1 MDSCIGCRG
10 FARLR
15 QVRIRTPICGDLAMT
30 QTLHALLHSVGFPVP
45 QSVADVVIESITCDS
60 RCVRPGSLFIG
71 LPGGRVDGGSFWPQ
85 ALADGAAAVLIGSDA
100 AAARPPRQSDAVLVV
115 SDPVARWAG
124 ELAAAF
130 WNHPSDRIGLI
141 GVTGTNGKTTTTHL
155 IEHLSSACGRPS
167 ALFGTLLNRWPGHS
181 VTATH
186 TTAVADR
193 LQAQLAEAS
202 AAGAQLTAME
212 VSSHALD
219 QHRVAGCRF
228 SGAVFTNLTQDHL
241 DYHETMAAYFEAK
254 ARLFAP
260 PLSPPLNA
268 DHGAQFVV
276 NVDDPWGKQLAERLG
291 DRCWRSSLSEGSI
304 HAELTISEL
313 VMGPSGVEGRL
324 SSPRGEGSFHSPLLG
339 RFNLMN
345 LLQAVGVLLQQGLPL
360 ESLLKAIST
369 FPGVPGRM
377 ERVVLAS
384 TLEAL
389 PTVLVDYAH
398 TPDGLSSALRACRPF
413 VDGKLICVFGCGG
426 DRDRGKR
433 PQMAEI
439 AAELADC
446 VVVTSDN
453 PRTED
458 PQQILDDVVNGI
470 PSGTDLAVRL
480 DRAEAIA
487 GAIQDAG
494 PKDLVLIAG
503 KGHEDYQI
511 LGTQKVHFDDRE
523 HALEALQQKYSS
535 NESAD

>member
-1 MDSCIGCRG
+1 
-10 FARLR
+10 
-15 QVRIRTPICGDLAMT
+15 MT
-30 QTLHALLHSVGFPVP
+30 QTLHALLHSVGLPVP
-45 QSVADVVIESITCDS
+45 QGLVDVVIESITCDS
-60 RCVRPGSLFIG
+60 RGVGPGSLFIG
-71 LPGGRVDGGSFWPQ
+71 LPGGRVDGGSFWPK
-85 ALADGAAAVLIGSDA
+85 ALADGAAAVLIGSA
-100 AAARPPRQSDAVLVV
+100 AAARPPEHSDAVVV
-115 SDPVARWAG
+115 VPDPVALWAG

-193 LQAQLAEAS
+193 LQAQLAEAC
-202 AAGAQLTAME
+202 AAGAEITAME

-241 DYHETMAAYFEAK
+241 DYHETMASYFEAK

-260 PLSPPLNA
+260 PLVA
-268 DHGAQFVV
+268 DRGAQFVV

-291 DRCWRSSLSEGSI
+291 DRCWRSSLSEGSVP
-304 HAELTISEL
+304 AELTMSDL
-313 VMGPSGVEGRL
+313 VMGSSGVEGRL
-324 SSPRGEGSFHSPLLG
+324 LSPIGEGSFHSPLLG
-339 RFNLMN
+339 RFNVMN

-360 ESLLKAIST
+360 EPLLEAIST
-369 FPGVPGRM
+369 FGGVPGRM
-377 ERVVLAS
+377 ERVVVTS
-384 TLEAL
+384 KGGAL

-398 TPDGLSSALRACRPF
+398 TPDGLRSALKACRPF
-413 VDGKLICVFGCGG
+413 ADGKLICVFGCGG

-433 PQMAEI
+433 PQMAAI
-439 AAELADC
+439 AAELADG

-453 PRTED
+453 PRTEN
-458 PQQILDDVVNGI
+458 PQQILDDVVSGI
-470 PSGTDLAVRL
+470 PSGTALTVTL

-487 GAIQDAG
+487 EAIQNAG
-494 PKDLVLIAG
+494 SQDLVLIAG

-511 LGTQKVHFDDRE
+511 LGTEKIHFDDRE
-523 HALEALQQKYSS
+523 QALKALQDKLSS
-535 NESAD
+535 

>member
-1 MDSCIGCRG
+1 MN
-10 FARLR
+10 
-15 QVRIRTPICGDLAMT
+15 QVMT
-30 QTLHALLHSVGFPVP
+30 QTLHALLHVVGLPVP
-45 QSVADVVIESITCDS
+45 QGVADAVVTSITSDS
-60 RCVRPGSLFIG
+60 RCVSPGSVFVG
-71 LPGGRVDGGSFWPQ
+71 LPGERVDGGSFWPR
-85 ALADGAAAVLIGSDA
+85 ALADGAIAVLIGDKA
-100 AAARPPRQSDAVLVV
+100 ASVKPPGPDDAVIVV
-115 SDPVARWAG
+115 PDPVARWAG

-130 WNHPSDRIGLI
+130 WNQPSERLGLI

-155 IEHLSSACGRPS
+155 IEHLSLASGRAS
-167 ALFGTLLNRWPGHS
+167 ALFGTLANRWPGHS

-193 LQAQLAEAS
+193 LQSQLAEAC

-228 SGAVFTNLTQDHL
+228 AGAVFTNLTQDHL
-241 DYHETMAAYFEAK
+241 DYHETMESYFEAK
-254 ARLFAP
+254 AKLFAP
-260 PLSPPLNA
+260 PLVAHQPAAA
-268 DHGAQFVV
+268 DGAQFVV
-276 NVDDPWGKQLAERLG
+276 NVDDPWGRQLAERLG
-291 DRCWRSSLSEGSI
+291 DRCWRSSLSEGSS
-304 HAELTISEL
+304 HAELTMSEL
-313 VMGPSGVEGRL
+313 VMGSSGVEGRL
-324 SSPRGEGSFHSPLLG
+324 SSPRGEGSFQSPLLG

-360 ESLLKAIST
+360 ESLLQASST

-494 PKDLVLIAG
+494 PNDLVLIAG

-523 HALEALQQKYSS
+523 HALEALQQKSSS

>member
-1 MDSCIGCRG
+1 
-10 FARLR
+10 
-15 QVRIRTPICGDLAMT
+15 MT
-30 QTLHALLHSVGFPVP
+30 QTLHALLHSVGLPVP
-45 QSVADVVIESITCDS
+45 LGLADAVIESITCDS
-60 RCVRPGSLFIG
+60 RCVAAGSVFIG
-71 LPGGRVDGGSFWPQ
+71 LPGGRVDGGSFWPK
-85 ALADGAAAVLIGSDA
+85 ALEDGAAVVLIGSA
-100 AAARPPRQSDAVLVV
+100 AAAAQPPEQSDAVVV
-115 SDPVARWAG
+115 VPDPVAHWAG

-130 WNHPSDRIGLI
+130 WNHPSNRIGLI

-241 DYHETMAAYFEAK
+241 DYHKTMASYFEAK

-260 PLSPPLNA
+260 PLVA

-291 DRCWRSSLSEGSI
+291 DRCWRSSLSTGSAQ
-304 HAELTISEL
+304 AELTMSDL
-313 VMGPSGVEGRL
+313 VMGSSGVEGRL
-324 SSPRGEGSFHSPLLG
+324 SSPLGEGSFHSPLLG
-339 RFNLMN
+339 RFNVMN

-369 FPGVPGRM
+369 FRGVPGRM
-377 ERVVLAS
+377 ERVVVDA
-384 TLEAL
+384 EERDL

-398 TPDGLSSALRACRPF
+398 TPDGLSSALKACRPF
-413 VDGKLICVFGCGG
+413 ADGKLICVFGCGG

-433 PQMAEI
+433 PQMAAI
-439 AAELADC
+439 AAEIADC

-458 PQQILDDVVNGI
+458 PQQILDDVVKGI
-470 PSGTDLAVRL
+470 PSSTNFVVTM
-480 DRAEAIA
+480 DRAEAIS
-487 GAIQDAG
+487 GAIQGAG
-494 PKDLVLIAG
+494 SQDLVLIAG

-523 HALEALQQKYSS
+523 QALKALQVRLFPSAS
-535 NESAD
+535 N

>member
-1 MDSCIGCRG
+1 
-10 FARLR
+10 
-15 QVRIRTPICGDLAMT
+15 MT
-30 QTLHALLHSVGFPVP
+30 QTLHALLHSVGLPVP
-45 QSVADVVIESITCDS
+45 QGLVDVVIESITCDS
-60 RCVRPGSLFIG
+60 RGVGPGSLFIG
-71 LPGGRVDGGSFWPQ
+71 LPGGRVDGGSFWPK
-85 ALADGAAAVLIGSDA
+85 ALADGAAAVLIGSAA
-100 AAARPPRQSDAVLVV
+100 AAARSPEQSDAVVV
-115 SDPVARWAG
+115 VPDPVALWAG

-193 LQAQLAEAS
+193 LQAQLAEACS
-202 AAGAQLTAME
+202 AGAEITAME

-241 DYHETMAAYFEAK
+241 DYHETMASYFEAK

-260 PLSPPLNA
+260 PLAPPLVA
-268 DHGAQFVV
+268 DRGAQFVV

-291 DRCWRSSLSEGSI
+291 DRCWRSSLSEGSVP
-304 HAELTISEL
+304 AELTMSDL
-313 VMGPSGVEGRL
+313 VMGSSGVEGRL
-324 SSPRGEGSFHSPLLG
+324 LSPIGEGSFHSPLLG
-339 RFNLMN
+339 RFNVMN

-360 ESLLKAIST
+360 EPLLEAIST
-369 FPGVPGRM
+369 FGGVPGRM
-377 ERVVLAS
+377 ERVVVTS
-384 TLEAL
+384 TGGAL

-398 TPDGLSSALRACRPF
+398 TPDGLRSALKACRPF
-413 VDGKLICVFGCGG
+413 ADGKLICVFGCGG

-433 PQMAEI
+433 PQMAAI
-439 AAELADC
+439 AAELADG

-453 PRTED
+453 PRTEN
-458 PQQILDDVVNGI
+458 PEQILDDVVSGI
-470 PSGTDLAVRL
+470 PSGTGLTVTL

-487 GAIQDAG
+487 EAIQNAG
-494 PKDLVLIAG
+494 SQDLVLIAG

-511 LGTQKVHFDDRE
+511 LGTEKIHFDDRE
-523 HALEALQQKYSS
+523 QALKALQYKLSS
-535 NESAD
+535 

>member
-1 MDSCIGCRG
+1 
-10 FARLR
+10 
-15 QVRIRTPICGDLAMT
+15 MT
-30 QTLHALLHSVGFPVP
+30 QTLHALLHSVELPVP
-45 QSVADVVIESITCDS
+45 QGLADAGIESITCDS
-60 RCVRPGSLFIG
+60 RSVEPGCLFIG

-85 ALADGAAAVLIGSDA
+85 ALAGGAAAVLIGSA
-100 AAARPPRQSDAVLVV
+100 AAAENPPQQSDAVMVLP
-115 SDPVARWAG
+115 DPVARWAG
-124 ELAAAF
+124 ALAAAF

-193 LQAQLAEAS
+193 LQAQLAEARS
-202 AAGAQLTAME
+202 AGALLTAME

-241 DYHETMAAYFEAK
+241 DYHETMASYFEAK

-260 PLSPPLNA
+260 PLVA
-268 DHGAQFVV
+268 DSGAHFVV
-276 NVDDPWGKQLAERLG
+276 NVDDPWGQRLAERLG
-291 DRCWRSSLSEGSI
+291 DRCWRSSLSQGGVE
-304 HAELTISEL
+304 AELTMSDL
-313 VMGPSGVEGRL
+313 VMSSSGVEGRL
-324 SSPRGEGSFHSPLLG
+324 SSPLGEGSFHSPLLG
-339 RFNLMN
+339 RFNVMN

-360 ESLLKAIST
+360 ASLLEAIST
-369 FPGVPGRM
+369 FRGVPGRM
-377 ERVVLAS
+377 ERVVLDAPTKGS
-384 TLEAL
+384 DL
-389 PTVLVDYAH
+389 PTILVDYAH
-398 TPDGLSSALRACRPF
+398 TPDGLRSALEACRPF
-413 VDGKLICVFGCGG
+413 ASGKLICVFGCGG

-433 PQMAEI
+433 PQMAAI
-439 AAELADC
+439 AAELSDA

-458 PQQILDDVVNGI
+458 PQGILDDVVKGI
-470 PSGTDLAVRL
+470 PSGTALTLTL

-487 GAIQDAG
+487 HSIQNAG
-494 PKDLVLIAG
+494 GEDLVLIAG

-523 HALEALQQKYSS
+523 QAFKALQLKMNSKGFK
-535 NESAD
+535 